1 MASSALQRN
10 RQVFGVL
17 RTCEAA
23 PRRTLA
29 LEPRSDLSR
38 TSGSAFEWPMN
49 ACRIGNSRTKVWA
62 KSMMGSQSIL
72 EHWGSGDCLR
82 GHSTRWR
89 QHRFAL
95 TPYPVPSSEE
105 RGEERQPR
113 GSMTSR
119 ASSPKRSSGSKRA
132 YFGIGRMR
140 QTAKD
145 ESRRW
150 LLIKVITPEI
160 EGCALIGDCG
170 SATLARAGRPARHPP
185 PRRGHGYSR
194 CGV

>member
-10 RQVFGVL
+10 RQVFGL
-17 RTCEAA
+17 LWTCEAA
-23 PRRTLA
+23 PSHSRPW
-29 LEPRSDLSR
+29 PRSDLSR

-105 RGEERQPR
+105 RGEERQPC

-119 ASSPKRSSGSKRA
+119 ASRPKRSSGSKRA
-132 YFGIGRMR
+132 HCGRMR

-150 LLIKVITPEI
+150 SLLEVITSEI
-160 EGCALIGDCG
+160 KGCALIGDCG
-170 SATLARAGRPARHPP
+170 SATLARAGRPARHLH
-185 PRRGHGYSR
+185 RGADMGIHA
-194 CGV
+194 